1 MYREI
6 DNINRNFIKILFPS
20 NEKVMVTKKGNK
32 YRDIINALIATGAN
46 VNAEDKVRSLFA
58 LC

>member
-1 MYREI
+1 
-6 DNINRNFIKILFPS
+6 
-20 NEKVMVTKKGNK
+20 MVTKKGNK